1 MDWVKSGTSYPLLPG
16 DSPITYVYIMY
27 VVSKSLNCV
36 QYIFLYRL
44 IYNNKE
50 CIYLWLVLITDV
62 FNTNFNP
69 HNPYNGWVGLYIILT
84 YEIPWNQIF
93 EENVSF
99 LKKKWWHLKP
109 WFTKYQIF
117 TGFSHFLYE
126 IILWKDEL
134 LKNNCVQK

>member
-99 LKKKWWHLKP
+99 LKKKMVTHKALI
-109 WFTKYQIF
+109 YQIPVSNFYRIF
-117 TGFSHFLYE
+117 TFFIWNYLVKRWTFE
-126 IILWKDEL
+126 K
-134 LKNNCVQK
+134 

>member
-1 MDWVKSGTSYPLLPG
+1 MDWVKSGTSYPLSPG

-69 HNPYNGWVGLYIILT
+69 HNPYNGWVGLYIMLT

-99 LKKKWWHLKP
+99 LKKKMVTHKALI
-109 WFTKYQIF
+109 YQISNFYRIF
-117 TGFSHFLYE
+117 TFFIWNYLVKRWIFE
-126 IILWKDEL
+126 K
-134 LKNNCVQK
+134 